1 MKGLEQAFDQ
11 LFDDTLNRQGWLVP
25 KSLKRAM
32 VSILVEKLDKNP
44 WQPEPSYAQ
53 LYLTAR
59 RPETLKWLGDTCW
72 FTRAIFPQLGT
83 RRGISASYYTDL
95 GQGCYS
101 RLLNYIGPDNNL
113 ELMIRHFDF
122 LAEVAWTVV
131 HSQGQFRKMWSED

>member
-1 MKGLEQAFDQ
+1 LKGLEQAFDQ

>member
-122 LAEVAWTVV
+122 LAEVAWTVI
-131 HSQGQFRKMWSED
+131 HSQGEFREMWL

>member
-25 KSLKRAM
+25 KSLQRAM

-44 WQPEPSYAQ
+44 WQPEPSYAE

-59 RPETLKWLGDTCW
+59 TPETLKWLGDTCW

-131 HSQGQFRKMWSED
+131 HSQGQFREMWSED